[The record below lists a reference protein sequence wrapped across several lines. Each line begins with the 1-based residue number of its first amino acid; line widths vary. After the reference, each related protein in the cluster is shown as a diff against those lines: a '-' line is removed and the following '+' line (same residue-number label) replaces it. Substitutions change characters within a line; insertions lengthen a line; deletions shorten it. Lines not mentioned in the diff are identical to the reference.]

1 MNKISFEEYL
11 RFIQEQSNLPQI
23 DKDVNVDIFDTHQ
36 RISDSLIPAPQPS
49 SLNATLYK
57 YQAQAVN
64 WMLYKEG
71 KIPASAIGLT
81 VKDQKL
87 HKLYFAIELVGGEII
102 YMNFISLRG
111 TEEFVPD

>member
-1 MNKISFEEYL
+1 M
-11 RFIQEQSNLPQI
+11 
-23 DKDVNVDIFDTHQ
+23 
-36 RISDSLIPAPQPS
+36 
-49 SLNATLYK
+49 
-57 YQAQAVN
+57 N

-71 KIPASAIGLT
+71 KISASAIGLT

-102 YMNFISLRG
+102 YMNFISLRA